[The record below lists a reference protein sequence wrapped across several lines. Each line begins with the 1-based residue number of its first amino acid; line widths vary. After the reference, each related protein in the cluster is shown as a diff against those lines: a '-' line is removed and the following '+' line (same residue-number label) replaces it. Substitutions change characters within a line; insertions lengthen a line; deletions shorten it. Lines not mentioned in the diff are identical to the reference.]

1 VRIINGWHVPD
12 SDVSGFRYIL
22 RESLAL
28 PQVLRHCKDFRTCVQ
43 AGGNIGIYPKLLA
56 RDFDRVI
63 TFEPHAE
70 NYQALC
76 MNTKDIGKISRFQM
90 GLGKEVKRAGMHQNL
105 KGNMG
110 AIRVSDGDDI
120 SIVDLDS
127 LFLNDVDL
135 IYLDIEGYEL
145 FALQGAEKTIEKTRP
160 VITVELNGLAEK
172 FGSTDQAVR
181 DWLTK
186 RSYKQVTRVGH
197 DYVYVSI

>member
-1 VRIINGWHVPD
+1 MINGWHVPD
-12 SDVSGFRYIL
+12 SDISGFGYIL

-56 RDFDRVI
+56 RDFDRVV
-63 TFEPHAE
+63 TFEPFPE
-70 NYQALC
+70 NYEALC
-76 MNTKDIGKISRFQM
+76 LNTKDIANISRFEM
-90 GLGKEVKRAGMHQNL
+90 GLGKEVSRAKMHQNL

-110 AIRVSDGDDI
+110 AIRVSEGDDI

-160 VITVELNGLAEK
+160 VIAVELNGLAEK

-197 DYVYVSI
+197 DYVYVSV